1 MKRLLSKI
9 ATVGIMTALAAQ
21 SLSWAVLA
29 SAADQ
34 KTFIMGYDP
43 GLT

>member
-1 MKRLLSKI
+1 MKRF
-9 ATVGIMTALAAQ
+9 GGYIMTLVAVL
-21 SLSWAVLA
+21 SLWAVLA

-34 KTFIMGYDP
+34 KTLVMGYDP

>member
-1 MKRLLSKI
+1 MKRFGR
-9 ATVGIMTALAAQ
+9 GIMTLVAV
-21 SLSWAVLA
+21 LSVWAGLA

>member
-1 MKRLLSKI
+1 MKRFDGYLMTLVAVLS
-9 ATVGIMTALAAQ
+9 V
-21 SLSWAVLA
+21 WAVLA

-43 GLT
+43 GAT

>member
-1 MKRLLSKI
+1 MKRFGR
-9 ATVGIMTALAAQ
+9 GIMTLVAV
-21 SLSWAVLA
+21 LSVWTVLA

-34 KTFIMGYDP
+34 QTLVMGYDP

>member
-1 MKRLLSKI
+1 MKHFSG
-9 ATVGIMTALAAQ
+9 GIMTLVAV
-21 SLSWAVLA
+21 LSVWAVLA

-43 GLT
+43 GAT

>member
-1 MKRLLSKI
+1 MKRFD
-9 ATVGIMTALAAQ
+9 GCIMTLVAVI
-21 SLSWAVLA
+21 SVWAMLA

-43 GLT
+43 GAT

>member
-1 MKRLLSKI
+1 MKRFSGGL
-9 ATVGIMTALAAQ
+9 MTLVAVLAV
-21 SLSWAVLA
+21 WAVLA
-29 SAADQ
+29 STADQ

>member
-1 MKRLLSKI
+1 MKHFGG
-9 ATVGIMTALAAQ
+9 GIMTLVTV
-21 SLSWAVLA
+21 LSVWAVLA

-34 KTFIMGYDP
+34 QTFVMGYDP